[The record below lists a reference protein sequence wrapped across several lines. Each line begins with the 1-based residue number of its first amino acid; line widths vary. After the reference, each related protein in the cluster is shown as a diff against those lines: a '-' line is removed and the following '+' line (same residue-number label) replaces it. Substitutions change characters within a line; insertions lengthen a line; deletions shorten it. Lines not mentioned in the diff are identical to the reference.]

1 LSQQQTQPSP
11 RPRLTIACENYRPER
26 TATGQLIADLAEGLA
41 PWFDVEVLTAQP
53 KYNGTYRDQPGSE
66 QRSGVQIRR
75 LWSTRFRKESRLGR
89 LANWLSFL
97 GSLLLAITRR
107 RDERT
112 YLFVTNP
119 PVAPWALLLSR
130 ARKQRSF
137 VLVHDLYPDLAEA
150 IGAVKTGGLVSR
162 VFDAVNRSCFRRA
175 DGIVALGEDMRTR
188 LTSKLGKGAPLHVI
202 PNWADGALIAPAA
215 KSSSEFATDIGL
227 DNRFVFLYAGNL
239 GLFQDLETLV
249 DAVETLPAL
258 EVEPALV
265 FVGDGGKR
273 AVLEARARRSDRVFV
288 HDFVPYKRLG
298 DLYAAADVGLIALE
312 PGVEK
317 TNVPSK
323 TYSILAAGKPFIA
336 VCDGSRD
343 LQALADDG
351 CGICVPNQAARVAA
365 RMTALLFDPMAR
377 QSMGRRAREVFDER
391 FSREAA
397 IARYRD
403 LLYPQEAI

>member
-1 LSQQQTQPSP
+1 MQSP
-11 RPRLTIACENYRPER
+11 PRLRLTIVSESYRPER
-26 TATGQLIADLAEGLA
+26 TSTGQLIADLAEGLA
-41 PWFDVEVLTAQP
+41 PSFDVEVLTAQP
-53 KYNGTYRDQPGSE
+53 KYNGQYSHQPRTE
-66 QRSGVQIRR
+66 KTKGVRVRR
-75 LWSTRFRKESRLGR
+75 LWSTRFRKESPVGR

-97 GSLLLAITRR
+97 GSLLLAMAQR
-107 RDERT
+107 RDERS
-112 YLFVTNP
+112 YIFVTNP
-119 PVAPWALLLSR
+119 PVAPWALLLAR

-137 VLVHDLYPDLAEA
+137 VLVYDLYPDLAEA
-150 IGAVKTGGLVSR
+150 IGAVRSGGLVSR
-162 VFDAVNRSCFRRA
+162 VFDAVNRYCFRRA
-175 DGIVALGEDMRTR
+175 DGIVALGDDMRAR
-188 LTSKLGKGAPLHVI
+188 LMSKLGGQARLHVI
-202 PNWADGALIAPAA
+202 PNWADGALIAPAP
-215 KSSSEFATDIGL
+215 KSSSEFAAANGL
-227 DNRFVFLYAGNL
+227 DDRFVFMYAGNL

-265 FVGDGGKR
+265 FVGDGGR
-273 AVLEARARRSDRVFV
+273 RPVLEARARRSNRVFV
-288 HDFVPYKRLG
+288 HDFVPYERLG

-343 LQALADDG
+343 LQRLADDG
-351 CGICVPNQAARVAA
+351 CGICVPNHAARVAA
-365 RMTALLFDPMAR
+365 RMTGLLFDPMAR
-377 QSMGRRAREVFDER
+377 QSMGHRAREVFEAR

-403 LLYPQEAI
+403 LLYPQEASS

>member
-1 LSQQQTQPSP
+1 MQSPP
-11 RPRLTIACENYRPER
+11 RPSLTIVSENYRPER
-26 TATGQLIADLAEGLA
+26 TSTGQLIADLAEGLT

-53 KYNGTYRDQPGSE
+53 KYNGQYGHQPRAERTNSV
-66 QRSGVQIRR
+66 RVRR
-75 LWSTRFRKESRLGR
+75 LWTTRFRKESRLGR

-97 GSLLLAITRR
+97 GSLLLAMARR

-119 PVAPWALLLSR
+119 PVAPWALLLAR

-150 IGAVKTGGLVSR
+150 IGVVKAGGFVSR
-162 VFDAVNRSCFRRA
+162 VFDAVNRYCFRRA
-175 DGIVALGEDMRTR
+175 EGIVALGEDMRAR
-188 LTSKLGKGAPLHVI
+188 LTSKLGKGTRLAVI
-202 PNWADGALIAPAA
+202 PNWADGDLIAPAA
-215 KSSSEFATDIGL
+215 KSSSEFAAANGL

-273 AVLEARARRSDRVFV
+273 PALEARARGSDRVFV
-288 HDFVPYKRLG
+288 HDFLPYERLG
-298 DLYAAADVGLIALE
+298 DLYAASDVGLIALE

-323 TYSILAAGKPFIA
+323 TYSILAAGRPFIA
-336 VCDGSRD
+336 VCDGSTD

-351 CGICVPNQAARVAA
+351 CGVCVPNSAARVAA
-365 RMTALLFDPMAR
+365 RMISLMVDPMAR
-377 QSMGRRAREVFDER
+377 QSMGRRAREVFEER

-403 LLYPQEAI
+403 LLYPQEAR